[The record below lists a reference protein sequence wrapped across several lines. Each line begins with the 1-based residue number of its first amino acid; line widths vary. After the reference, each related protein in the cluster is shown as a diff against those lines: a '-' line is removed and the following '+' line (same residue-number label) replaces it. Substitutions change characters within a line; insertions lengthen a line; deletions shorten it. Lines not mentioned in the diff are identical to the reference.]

1 MTMLSQ
7 KIILASAALM
17 VLASVGVTAARA
29 AEAALAPDPA
39 PLIAE
44 DDWVHKPTAKEAWSF
59 YPERATRQMR
69 SGEVRLRCAVEDTG
83 QVTGCVVVADS
94 KPGNRF
100 GEAALK
106 MSRLFVIRPRVINGA
121 VVDGALVTIPIVFR
135 VAQVSI
141 WPQS

>member
-1 MTMLSQ
+1 MMPSQ
-7 KIILASAALM
+7 KTILTGAALM
-17 VLASVGVTAARA
+17 VLASMGVTAARA
-29 AEAALAPDPA
+29 AEAALSPDPA

-44 DDWVHKPTAKEAWSF
+44 DDWIHKPTAKEAWRF
-59 YPERATRQMR
+59 YPEHAARLLRG
-69 SGEVRLRCAVEDTG
+69 GEVRLRCAVEDTG

-106 MSRLFVIRPRVINGA
+106 MSRLFVIRPRVNNGA
-121 VVDGALVTIPIVFR
+121 VVNGALVTIPVVFR

>member
-1 MTMLSQ
+1 MPSHKT
-7 KIILASAALM
+7 ILAGAALM
-17 VLASVGVTAARA
+17 VLASAGVTAARA
-29 AEAALAPDPA
+29 AEAALSPDPA

-44 DDWVHKPTAKEAWSF
+44 DDWIHKPMGKEAWRF

-69 SGEVRLRCAVEDTG
+69 NGEVRLRCAVEDTG

-106 MSRLFVIRPRVINGA
+106 MSRLFVIKPRVIDGA
-121 VVDGALVTIPIVFR
+121 VVNGALVTIPVVFR
-135 VAQVSI
+135 VVQISI